1 VELTSEAKCIAKEF
15 GTFSAGIK
23 DNFAHYLLHLADC
36 RPYQYWLQEKY
47 ANEEE
52 VDKRQNSVI
61 GAHTMTR
68 TQFFHREKTIEALQH
83 IGLDFRGGLV
93 RLHRLRNNI
102 IYAKLPCA
110 GFPMQALIVTDPEK
124 ARRYINIGVEVNATT
139 LMHQNPTTL
148 EEAVNAYSLILSL
161 TSPNNESPRTVKG
174 ISEEISEATDTDLI
188 WELKR
193 EKFILDVR
201 DRYREVV
208 ADMVMEEKVC
218 LLPFLSYV
226 PILTRCNSSP
236 TSTPVSKTRSDD
248 GSNPLKLV
256 RVFTRHEKVRD
267 VLAIYSFLNPPN

>member
-23 DNFAHYLLHLADC
+23 DSFAHYLLYLADC
-36 RPYQYWLQEKY
+36 HPYEYWVREKY
-47 ANEEE
+47 FDKEE
-52 VDKRQNSVI
+52 VDERRKAVI
-61 GAHTMTR
+61 GLHTMTR
-68 TQFFHREKTIEALQH
+68 TQFVHREKTIEALQH
-83 IGLDFRGGLV
+83 IGFDFRGGLV
-93 RLHRLRNNI
+93 RLHKMRENI

-110 GFPMQALIVTDPEK
+110 GFPTQALIVTNPEK

-139 LMHQNPTTL
+139 LMQQNPTTL

-161 TSPNNESPRTVKG
+161 TSPNNESPRTVKE
-174 ISEEISEATDTDLI
+174 IDKEISEDTDTDLI

-218 LLPFLSYV
+218 LLPFLSCV

-236 TSTPVSKTRSDD
+236 TSTPVSKIRSDD
-248 GSNPLKLV
+248 GSTLLKLV
-256 RVFTRHEKVRD
+256 CVLICHERFVMSLQSTVF
-267 VLAIYSFLNPPN
+267 

>member
-1 VELTSEAKCIAKEF
+1 MKLTSEAKCIAKEF

-23 DNFAHYLLHLADC
+23 DNFAHYLFHLADC
-36 RPYQYWLQEKY
+36 RPYEYWLQESY
-47 ANEEE
+47 ANKEE

-68 TQFFHREKTIEALQH
+68 TQFLHREKTIEALQH

-93 RLHRLRNNI
+93 RLHSLRKNI
-102 IYAKLPCA
+102 VYAKLPCA
-110 GFPMQALIVTDPEK
+110 GCPTQALTVTNPEK

-161 TSPNNESPRTVKG
+161 TSPNNESLRRVKEIDKD
-174 ISEEISEATDTDLI
+174 ISETTDMELI

-208 ADMVMEEKVC
+208 TDMVMEEKVC

-236 TSTPVSKTRSDD
+236 TSTPISKTRSDD
-248 GSNPLKLV
+248 GSTPLKLV
-256 RVFTRHEKVRD
+256 CVH
-267 VLAIYSFLNPPN
+267 AP